1 MRLTRFHTRRLGLEA
16 LAVLCQLCSRSLCQ
30 PSRELQPIP
39 LHIHRLTP
47 LVFTVSTS
55 LPDPPPEVGVH
66 RKRSHLAGSGVKE
79 SAMVDEP
86 AVTEK
91 SRQHGQCTRRES
103 LVDEGL
109 LPFERLDG
117 GTTGQGIFAGCGIGN
132 LRIKLTDAAKTFRLL
147 AVSAVERL
155 AQHKLPARRIVPE
168 IEPITTYP

>member
-66 RKRSHLAGSGVKE
+66 WKRSHLAGSGVKE
-79 SAMVDEP
+79 SAMMDEP
-86 AVTEK
+86 AVPEE
-91 SRQHGQCTRRES
+91 SRQHGQGARRER
-103 LVDEGL
+103 LVDERL
-109 LPFERLDG
+109 LPFERLDR
-117 GTTGQGIFAGCGIGN
+117 GTTRQWVFAGYGIGN
-132 LRIKLTDAAKTFRLL
+132 LRIELGDRTQPFGFP
-147 AVSAVERL
+147 AVPAVEGL
-155 AQHKLPARRIVPE
+155 
-168 IEPITTYP
+168 